1 MKKACAE
8 SILVQIWE
16 QTTVITTN
24 SNRQLQTG
32 HKTGM
37 PAKQTNTR
45 HTYTITHP
53 DTGTSCFR
61 TLLVQTIVVVEVD
74 QTISNV
80 P

>member
-53 DTGTSCFR
+53 DGM
-61 TLLVQTIVVVEVD
+61 V
-74 QTISNV
+74 
-80 P
+80 